1 MNILPWII
9 WILSSIFIIFKSI
22 QLPFFDVAAAKIA
35 TSLSADEEILSS
47 ISAIY
52 FYTYATLQIPVGL
65 IFDRF
70 NAKKPLIFAITCSAI
85 GACLFSIADDPVHA
99 IIYRIIMG
107 TGSAFGFIGSLKLI
121 QEWFPPEK
129 FSTLA
134 GITGTA
140 TTLGGVFGLPLD
152 WAINAIGW
160 REVMMVIGLMQFLLL
175 ALFYIFTREPKQP
188 IPKNTEIE
196 DSPKDKKTIGGI
208 FGMLR
213 NKQCLLNISFGTAMC
228 VIYGG
233 FGGLWG
239 ANYIMQYYKIEDVHA
254 ASIGSYLF
262 IGSTIGPIFFGWL
275 SSRIQNNKN
284 IMLFAG
290 IASAI
295 SLSSIVYIENLPI
308 IVFEFILSLIGIFS
322 GVYIISYTYAKN
334 LYPRLSSLSIGLLNT
349 VVYLGI
355 GGSQQIVGFLLQF
368 HSNQASLENVSQLSL
383 ADYRFAFSSMVF
395 FIIIGIIST
404 LFLKKTNPVI

>member
-1 MNILPWII
+1 
-9 WILSSIFIIFKSI
+9 
-22 QLPFFDVAAAKIA
+22 
-35 TSLSADEEILSS
+35 
-47 ISAIY
+47 
-52 FYTYATLQIPVGL
+52 
-65 IFDRF
+65 
-70 NAKKPLIFAITCSAI
+70 
-85 GACLFSIADDPVHA
+85 
-99 IIYRIIMG
+99 
-107 TGSAFGFIGSLKLI
+107 
-121 QEWFPPEK
+121 
-129 FSTLA
+129 
-134 GITGTA
+134 
-140 TTLGGVFGLPLD
+140 
-152 WAINAIGW
+152 
-160 REVMMVIGLMQFLLL
+160 
-175 ALFYIFTREPKQP
+175 
-188 IPKNTEIE
+188 
-196 DSPKDKKTIGGI
+196 
-208 FGMLR
+208 
-213 NKQCLLNISFGTAMC
+213 MC

-308 IVFEFILSLIGIFS
+308 IVFEFILSLIGFFS

-404 LFLKKTNPVI
+404 LFLKKQTQ